1 MSEISHV
8 AGLHGSIASRIGRR
22 PSPWPPIEP
31 ARDAHAWRD
40 TMATDWLRLRA
51 IVDGLL
57 HRAAAARDAADA
69 GAATSTTPQHQEATH
84 G

>member
-8 AGLHGSIASRIGRR
+8 ARLHGSLASMIDRR

-31 ARDAHAWRD
+31 AREAHAWPD

-69 GAATSTTPQHQEATH
+69 VAATSTTSQPQEVTH

>member
-8 AGLHGSIASRIGRR
+8 ARLHGSLASIIGQR
-22 PSPWPPIEP
+22 PSPWHPIEP
-31 ARDAHAWRD
+31 SRDAHAWPD

-57 HRAAAARDAADA
+57 HRAAAARAAADTV
-69 GAATSTTPQHQEATH
+69 AATNPTSQPQEVTH